1 MCVQEGELVY
11 KRKQLRTVEPKGG
24 QIRVS
29 MAVYGRQRHLAKKR
43 FKGAMTYA
51 LAAAGLVC
59 IAGAVGHYAGQNA
72 SARSVPSVEW
82 TDVINESQSIES
94 KSNLLRGT
102 VEPEAAV
109 DPVQTGSIPVEQR
122 VSTFE
127 KGDRLVAL
135 APVQKSDARIQP
147 VATLINAPPV
157 WKIEKL
163 VEVGLGEKRKRKKLR
178 EARSL
183 DRYCLA
189 EAIYHEA
196 RGEPTLGQL
205 AVANVILNR
214 VASVQYPNT
223 VCGVVHQNKHIKL
236 RCQFTYACNG
246 KTRKPRPGNYWDKAQ
261 RVAEQALDGKR
272 QILAVK
278 GATHYHADYV
288 NPGWHRSMKVLKKI
302 GRHIFYADPKITYT
316 SG

>member
-1 MCVQEGELVY
+1 
-11 KRKQLRTVEPKGG
+11 
-24 QIRVS
+24 
-29 MAVYGRQRHLAKKR
+29 MAVYGRQRQLAQKRQLAKKR
-43 FKGAMTYA
+43 FKGALTYA
-51 LAAAGLVC
+51 LAGACLVC

-82 TDVINESQSIES
+82 AEVITDTQSIEA
-94 KSNLLRGT
+94 KTNLLRGT
-102 VEPEAAV
+102 VEPEPEV
-109 DPVQTGSIPVEQR
+109 DAISTGSIPAEQR
-122 VSTFE
+122 VSTFD
-127 KGDRLVAL
+127 KGDFLVVR
-135 APVQKSDARIQP
+135 APVQKSDERIAP
-147 VATLINAPPV
+147 VATLLEAPPV

-183 DRYCLA
+183 ERYCLA

-214 VASVQYPNT
+214 VKSVQYPNT

-246 KTRKPRPGNYWDKAQ
+246 KSRKPRPGDYWEKAK
-261 RVAEQALDGKR
+261 RVAEQAMDGKR
-272 QILAVK
+272 EILAVE

-302 GRHIFYADPKITYT
+302 GRHIFYADPSITYDR
-316 SG
+316 G

>member
-1 MCVQEGELVY
+1 M
-11 KRKQLRTVEPKGG
+11 
-24 QIRVS
+24 
-29 MAVYGRQRHLAKKR
+29 
-43 FKGAMTYA
+43 
-51 LAAAGLVC
+51 C
-59 IAGAVGHYAGQNA
+59 IAGAIGHYAGQNA
-72 SARSVPSVEW
+72 SARSVPGAEW
-82 TDVINESQSIES
+82 ADVINDSQSIES
-94 KSNLLRGT
+94 KSNLLRGA
-102 VEPEAAV
+102 VEPEPTPA
-109 DPVQTGSIPVEQR
+109 PVVTGSIPPTQTV
-122 VSTFE
+122 TTIE
-127 KGDRLVAL
+127 KGDLQITMARL
-135 APVQKSDARIQP
+135 PKSNERIEP
-147 VATLINAPPV
+147 VATLIETPPI

-163 VEVGLGEKRKRKKLR
+163 VRVGLGEKRKRKKLR

-183 DRYCLA
+183 ERYCLA

-246 KTRKPRPGNYWDKAQ
+246 KSRKPRPGDYWDKAQ

-302 GRHIFYADPKITYT
+302 GRHIFYADPSITYT
-316 SG
+316 RG